1 MTLSEGINKPTQIW
15 NEVNVL
21 QSTLDYVW
29 VTSLDSRVVWKLKCN
44 QNGLYC
50 CYLYIF
56 SFIAVNCLDLVAL
69 NRERVRASLHRINKN
84 NGL

>member
-1 MTLSEGINKPTQIW
+1 MTLSECINKPTQIW

-21 QSTLDYVW
+21 QSTL

-56 SFIAVNCLDLVAL
+56 SFIAVNFLDLVAL